1 MSSEEKYIELRV
13 AYPGSC
19 VSVLG
24 PGCLT
29 GNFKKLEN
37 PFDRRYDRL
46 PDGSEQHVHLL
57 PDDDFTY
64 EIREVIDGKRIRWYA
79 ATLEGNPN
87 IYRISEY
94 GAKVY
99 VLHGLPKHRCMGFE
113 RGFRLRSILLHVFVE
128 KRL

>member
-57 PDDDFTY
+57 PDHDLTY
-64 EIREVIDGKRIRWYA
+64 EVEEVVDGKRIRWYA
-79 ATLEGNPN
+79 ATLGGNPN

-99 VLHGLPKHRCMGFE
+99 ARREMPLRDVVTEYPE
-113 RGFRLRSILLHVFVE
+113 RPSLADFKDE
-128 KRL
+128 ED

>member
-1 MSSEEKYIELRV
+1 MKDEEKYIELRV

-37 PFDRRYDRL
+37 PFDRRYDRR
-46 PDGSEQHVHLL
+46 EQHVHLL
-57 PDDDFTY
+57 PDHDLTY
-64 EIREVIDGKRIRWYA
+64 EVEEVVGGKRIRWYA
-79 ATLEGNPN
+79 ATLGGNPN
-87 IYRISEY
+87 LHRISLQ

-99 VLHGLPKHRCMGFE
+99 ARREMPLQDVVREYPE
-113 RGFRLRSILLHVFVE
+113 RLNLADFHDDE
-128 KRL
+128 D